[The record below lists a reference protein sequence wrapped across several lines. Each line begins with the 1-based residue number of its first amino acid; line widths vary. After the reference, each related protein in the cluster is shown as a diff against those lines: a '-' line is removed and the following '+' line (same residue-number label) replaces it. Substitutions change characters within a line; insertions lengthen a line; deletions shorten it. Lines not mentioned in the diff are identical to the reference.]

1 MDNEVKTVFTPKP
14 LISFRSARKISSY
27 LVTAK
32 LYPEKRT
39 EGSIK
44 CGSKRCEVGLTVNE
58 TSPFTS
64 TFTSQIY
71 TINHKFDFN
80 DKAQLIF

>member
-1 MDNEVKTVFTPKP
+1 MDNEVKTLFNPKP

-32 LYPEKRT
+32 LYPEERT

-44 CGSKRCEVGLTVNE
+44 CGSKRCEVCVTVNE

-64 TFTSQIY
+64 KVKFILLTTNLISMTRLSLTF
-71 TINHKFDFN
+71 N
-80 DKAQLIF
+80 L